1 MVNTEDD
8 DEPKGDQFDVD
19 GKYVPRI
26 FFLGKN
32 TGETSTSKI
41 YRISSRFFENEP
53 NGICSHLCEKEPKGR
68 VFCARLARNHTS
80 EGKGK
85 EEKKKERGG
94 RNEKKREREK
104 KPMVALCFSILAP
117 LESFWPK
124 KMLDG
129 RGLFGGNVFSKIRLD
144 VMYCNIRIPLRSII
158 TLGKRT
164 INYHQLCFSYLT
176 QGPMFRCLSKVNE
189 HGVAQ
194 QLIRGNLMSRKAL
207 P

>member
-1 MVNTEDD
+1 M
-8 DEPKGDQFDVD
+8 K
-19 GKYVPRI
+19 
-26 FFLGKN
+26 KN
-32 TGETSTSKI
+32 QKW
-41 YRISSRFFENEP
+41 
-53 NGICSHLCEKEPKGR
+53 PKGR

-94 RNEKKREREK
+94 RNEKKKREK
-104 KPMVALCFSILAP
+104 KKQWLHSAFLYWLPWRVFGR
-117 LESFWPK
+117 K

>member
-1 MVNTEDD
+1 MKPILAKHKTFAELSKKFVMVNTEDG

-53 NGICSHLCEKEPKGR
+53 NGICSHLCEKEPKAG

-80 EGKGK
+80 EGKEK
-85 EEKKKERGG
+85 EKKKERGG
-94 RNEKKREREK
+94 IREKKRK
-104 KPMVALCFSILAP
+104 KSNGYTLIFFILAP

-124 KMLDG
+124 K
-129 RGLFGGNVFSKIRLD
+129 N
-144 VMYCNIRIPLRSII
+144 
-158 TLGKRT
+158 
-164 INYHQLCFSYLT
+164 
-176 QGPMFRCLSKVNE
+176 
-189 HGVAQ
+189 A
-194 QLIRGNLMSRKAL
+194 
-207 P
+207 